1 MAEAAAAAETTSQ
14 RFLTF
19 RSEGRLYA
27 LPAGLIAEVIR
38 MPAVARVPQGPKCLM
53 GLANLRGS
61 VIPVASVR
69 AILGRSEAART
80 AASRLI
86 VLDSTSPVA
95 LAVDEVAALVN
106 VDKSKVSSADAEL
119 AAESGEQ
126 LKGVFKLDAGIAKIL
141 DIEKLLQQAF
151 KFDVSRRQISA
162 SAPRAGET
170 KPAEDTRQRLVTFEV
185 AGQEYALN
193 LDVVREIVP
202 APEELTSIPR
212 SDDVVRGV
220 MAYRDGLLPL
230 LSLRALLGLPTG
242 AQMREKVLVT
252 SIAGVQVG
260 LVADKTRA
268 IFSVD
273 PNLIEPTP
281 TVLNARAG
289 GETQI
294 KAIYR
299 AEGGRLVSILAP
311 EQLFREEVMQ
321 RLAQGEGP
329 MKSQAIDTSR
339 ASQEQD
345 LRFLVF
351 RLGDDEFALPIDA
364 IDEVA
369 RVPEQIT
376 RLPKTP
382 KFLEGVVNLRG
393 DVLPVVDQRRRFD
406 MPARAANADRRLVVV
421 RTERHRAGLIVDS
434 VSEVLRCGSQA
445 VKPAPDLTGE
455 ALALVRSVINLESA
469 QRIVLL
475 LDPQELLSRA
485 ERGLLDKFTKDIHD
499 KNPRQS

>member
-1 MAEAAAAAETTSQ
+1 MADTEIALETTSR

-38 MPAVARVPQGPKCLM
+38 LPAVARVPQGPKSLL

-61 VIPVASVR
+61 VLPVASVR
-69 AILGRSEAART
+69 AILGRPEMAST
-80 AASRLI
+80 PSSRLI
-86 VLDSTSPVA
+86 VLDGAAPVA
-95 LAVDEVAALVN
+95 LAVDEVAAFVN
-106 VDKSKVSSADAEL
+106 IDQSKISSADVEL
-119 AAESGEQ
+119 ASEAGEQ
-126 LKGVFKLDAGIAKIL
+126 LKGVFKLDANVAKIL

-151 KFDVSRRQISA
+151 TFDTSRRQTGA
-162 SAPRAGET
+162 SAPRVLET
-170 KPAEDTRQRLVTFEV
+170 KPIEDVRQRLVTFDV
-185 AGQEYALN
+185 AGQEYAFN

-202 APEELTSIPR
+202 APEKLTSVPG
-212 SDDVVRGV
+212 SDDAVRGV

-230 LSLRALLGLPTG
+230 LSLRVLLGLHAGSQT
-242 AQMREKVLVT
+242 REKVLVT
-252 SIAGVQVG
+252 KVSGVQVG
-260 LVADKTRA
+260 LLVDGTRA
-268 IFSVD
+268 IFSVH
-273 PNLIEPTP
+273 PSLIEPTP
-281 TVLNARAG
+281 SVLNARAG

-299 AEGGRLVSILAP
+299 AENGRLVSILAP
-311 EQLFREEVMQ
+311 EQLFREEVMH
-321 RLAQGEGP
+321 RLAQGDGP
-329 MKSQAIDTSR
+329 MNSKAVEVSSETQG
-339 ASQEQD
+339 QE

-364 IDEVA
+364 VDEVA

-393 DVLPVVDQRRRFD
+393 EVLPVVDQRRRFD
-406 MPARAANADRRLVVV
+406 MPPREENANRRLVVV

-434 VSEVLRCGSQA
+434 VSEVLRCSSHA
-445 VKPAPDLTGE
+445 LKAAPDLTGE

-469 QRIVLL
+469 GRMVLL
-475 LDPQELLSRA
+475 LDPLELLSRA
-485 ERGLLDKFTKDIHD
+485 ESGLLDTFAKSMRGKETR
-499 KNPRQS
+499 PV

>member
-1 MAEAAAAAETTSQ
+1 MAETGTASDRASH

-38 MPAVARVPQGPKCLM
+38 MPAIARVPQGPKCLM

-61 VIPVASVR
+61 VLPVASVR
-69 AILGRSEAART
+69 AILGRSET
-80 AASRLI
+80 ASTQTSRLI
-86 VLDSTSPVA
+86 VLDGSSPVA

-106 VDKSKVSSADAEL
+106 VSESKLSSADAEL
-119 AAESGEQ
+119 SAETGEL
-126 LKGVFKLDAGIAKIL
+126 LKGVFQLDAGVAKIL
-141 DIEKLLQQAF
+141 DIEKLLRQAF
-151 KFDVSRRQISA
+151 TFDVSRRQMAA
-162 SAPRAGET
+162 SAPRLVET
-170 KPAEDTRQRLVTFEV
+170 KPAEDTRQCLVTFEV

-193 LDVVREIVP
+193 LEAVREIVP
-202 APEELTSIPR
+202 APDQLTSVPG
-212 SDDVVRGV
+212 SDDAVRGV

-230 LSLRALLGLPTG
+230 LSLRTLLGLPSG
-242 AQMREKVLVT
+242 VQSREKVLVT
-252 SIAGVQVG
+252 TVVGVQVG
-260 LVADKTRA
+260 LIADKTRA

-281 TVLNARAG
+281 SVLNARAG

-299 AEGGRLVSILAP
+299 AENGRLVSILAP

-321 RLAQGEGP
+321 RLAQGNGP
-329 MKSQAIDTSR
+329 MTSQAND
-339 ASQEQD
+339 ASNGPQEQD

-351 RLGDDEFALPIDA
+351 RLGADEFALPIDA
-364 IDEVA
+364 VDEVA
-369 RVPEQIT
+369 RVPDQIT

-382 KFLEGVVNLRG
+382 KFLEGVINLRG
-393 DVLPVVDQRRRFD
+393 EVLPVVDQRRRFD
-406 MPARAANADRRLVVV
+406 MPARAANADRRLIVV

-445 VKPAPDLTGE
+445 LKPAPDLTGE

-469 QRIVLL
+469 ERMVLL

-485 ERGLLDKFTKDIHD
+485 ERGLLDTFTKDISG
-499 KNPRQS
+499 KKPRQA